1 MRPADALPMIEAAL
15 RGGGVTSHYRVHHAA
30 NPAYLDANYGG
41 ASSLSGIGLFGT
53 FIEQRADLPCR
64 YGLVRPLR
72 SNNPFAINAHEW
84 AALARD
90 LWQAK
95 SCERWHY
102 LFGPPGWQPNGQE
115 RTTQD
120 RRRVASA
127 AE

>member
-1 MRPADALPMIEAAL
+1 
-15 RGGGVTSHYRVHHAA
+15 
-30 NPAYLDANYGG
+30 
-41 ASSLSGIGLFGT
+41 LSGIGLFGT

-72 SNNPFAINAHEW
+72 SNNPFVINAHEW

-120 RRRVASA
+120 SRRVASA